1 MTRRS
6 LLREVLAS
14 TAGKIGVT
22 LALILAGAS
31 VLVLVALPLTLG
43 VSPLDFGTERW
54 SNPAIWADYPK
65 AVPPAWTAVLSGNA
79 VPHQVLEASEPS
91 ETTERGEARVEVYD
105 LAFEYSAAEPPTF
118 LSFSLGEVSYRTR
131 PPSLSVTLL
140 RPDGASVPL
149 LRTTIRGPRANEEP
163 PYLRHH
169 ETPLRVL
176 VTAEP
181 ETAQAASEML
191 AETYGLEIPA
201 AVIEDDTPAALFGA
215 PDDNGQLQPLHGEYS
230 AQVRVALA
238 DPDDTLAWVRFV
250 VGGTVFGLLGTDGS
264 GRDLAQGLAFGLPV
278 ALLIGL
284 SAALVSTT
292 IGTGL
297 GMLSGYKGG
306 RTDLVI
312 QRTADVV
319 NNVPLLPLLIF
330 FVFVF
335 GAQMWL
341 ILLLLVA
348 FSWPGL
354 TILVRSMV
362 LGLSGSQEVE
372 AARALGASSRQILM
386 RHIFPHTA
394 PYVFTQLIFFV
405 PAVIL
410 AEASLSF
417 LGLGDPSLPTWGQIL
432 EDGFRTGAVFLGYWW
447 WVIAPGLLIVITSL
461 TFMLLALAMEPV
473 VNPRLRN
480 DR

>member
-1 MTRRS
+1 MRRRS

-14 TAGKIGVT
+14 GAGKVG
-22 LALILAGAS
+22 LAMAL
-31 VLVLVALPLTLG
+31 VLGLVALLVVVTF
-43 VSPLDFGTERW
+43 PLDFGPARW
-54 SNPAIWADYPK
+54 SNPAVWADYPK
-65 AVPPAWTAVLSGNA
+65 AVPPAWTAALTTDPPA
-79 VPHQVLEASEPS
+79 QHRILEATEPS
-91 ETTERGEARVEVYD
+91 QTTARGDARVDSYD
-105 LAFEYSAAEPPTF
+105 LAFEYGEDEAPTF
-118 LSFSLGEVSYRTR
+118 LSFSLGEVTYQER
-131 PPSLSVTLL
+131 PPSLSVVLQ
-140 RPDGASVPL
+140 RPDGTEVTL
-149 LRTTIRGPRANEEP
+149 LRTTVRGPRAGEEP
-163 PYLRHH
+163 PYVRHD

-176 VTAEP
+176 ISAEP
-181 ETAQAASEML
+181 ETAQAVAELYAEAYGVEVSAAEL
-191 AETYGLEIPA
+191 AGDVT
-201 AVIEDDTPAALFGA
+201 AALFGTPGA
-215 PDDNGQLQPLHGEYS
+215 DGTLEPLQGEYT

-238 DPDDTLAWVRFV
+238 DPADTLAWVRVV
-250 VGGTVFGLLGTDGS
+250 VGGSVYGLLGTDGS
-264 GRDLAQGLAFGLPV
+264 GRDLAEGLAFGLPV

-284 SAALVSTT
+284 AAATVSTV

-306 RTDLVI
+306 RIDLVI
-312 QRTADVV
+312 QRAADVV

-330 FVFVF
+330 FVFVL
-335 GAQMWL
+335 GAQLWL

-372 AARALGASSRQILM
+372 AARALGASSRHILVK
-386 RHIFPHTA
+386 HIFPHTA

-410 AEASLSF
+410 AEAGLSF

-447 WVIAPGLLIVITSL
+447 WVVSPGLLIVITAM

-473 VNPRLRN
+473 VNPRLRR
-480 DR
+480 D

>member
-1 MTRRS
+1 MKRRG

-14 TAGKIGVT
+14 GAGKLGV
-22 LALILAGAS
+22 AMA
-31 VLVLVALPLTLG
+31 LVLGVAALVVVATF
-43 VSPLDFGTERW
+43 PLDFGPTRW
-54 SNPAIWADYPK
+54 SDPATWADYPK
-65 AVPPAWTAVLSGNA
+65 AVPPAWSAAFSGSRPA
-79 VPHQVLEASEPS
+79 EHRILEASEPGGS
-91 ETTERGEARVEVYD
+91 TERGEARLDTYD
-105 LAFEYSAAEPPTF
+105 LPFTYDEDEAPTF
-118 LSFSLGEVSYRTR
+118 VSFSHGALTFQDR
-131 PPSLSVTLL
+131 PPALSLVLQRPDGTAVTLL
-140 RPDGASVPL
+140 RSTV
-149 LRTTIRGPRANEEP
+149 RGPRPGEEP
-163 PYLRHH
+163 PYVRHD

-176 VTAEP
+176 VSAEP
-181 ETAQAASEML
+181 ETAEAIAKLYAEAYGAEVPVSEIASD
-191 AETYGLEIPA
+191 
-201 AVIEDDTPAALFGA
+201 VSAALFGLPA
-215 PDDNGQLQPLHGEYS
+215 DDGTIEPLRGDYT

-238 DPDDTLAWVRFV
+238 DPDDTLDWVRLV
-250 VGGTVFGLLGTDGS
+250 VGGSVYGLLGTDAN
-264 GRDLAQGLAFGLPV
+264 GRDLAEGLAFGLPV

-284 SAALVSTT
+284 AAATVSTA

-297 GMLSGYKGG
+297 GLLSGYKGG
-306 RTDLVI
+306 RVDLVI

-330 FVFVF
+330 FVFIL
-335 GAQMWL
+335 GAHLWL
-341 ILLLLVA
+341 ILVLLVA

-372 AARALGASSRQILM
+372 AARALGASTSHILR

-410 AEASLSF
+410 AEAGLSF
-417 LGLGDPSLPTWGQIL
+417 LGLGDPTLPTWGQIL

-447 WVIAPGLLIVITSL
+447 WVVSPGLLIVITAM

-473 VNPRLRN
+473 VNPRLR
-480 DR
+480 RQ

>member
-1 MTRRS
+1 MKRRS
-6 LLREVLAS
+6 LLRQVLAS

-22 LALILAGAS
+22 LAVILG
-31 VLVLVALPLTLG
+31 G
-43 VSPLDFGTERW
+43 VSLVVLATFPLDFGPARW
-54 SNPAIWADYPK
+54 SNPAVWADYPK
-65 AVPPAWTAVLSGNA
+65 AVPPAWTSVLSGSGA
-79 VPHQVLEASEPS
+79 PHQIVEASEPT
-91 ETTERGEARVEVYD
+91 ETVARGDARVEVYD
-105 LAFEYSAAEPPTF
+105 LVFEHTADEAPTF
-118 LSFSLGEVSYRTR
+118 LSFSLGEVRYTDR

-140 RPDGASVPL
+140 RPDGTSVPL
-149 LRTTIRGPRANEEP
+149 LRTSIRGPRPGEAP
-163 PYLRHH
+163 PYVRHD
-169 ETPLRVL
+169 ETPLRIL
-176 VTAEP
+176 FTAEP
-181 ETAQAASEML
+181 ETAQAISEML
-191 AETYGLEIPA
+191 AEAYGMEMS
-201 AVIEDDTPAALFGA
+201 VGEVQNDVTAALFGS
-215 PDDNGQLQPLHGEYS
+215 PDEAGELEPLKGEYVM
-230 AQVRVALA
+230 QVRAAMA
-238 DPDDTLAWVRFV
+238 DPADSIAWVRAV
-250 VGGTVFGLLGTDGS
+250 AGGSVFGWLGTDGS
-264 GRDLAQGLAFGLPV
+264 GRDLAEGLAFGLPV
-278 ALLIGL
+278 ALLIGI
-284 SAALVSTT
+284 AAATVSTV

-306 RTDLVI
+306 RTDLLI

-372 AARALGASSRQILM
+372 AARALGASSRHILVK
-386 RHIFPHTA
+386 HIFPHTA

-410 AEASLSF
+410 AEAGLSF

-447 WVIAPGLLIVITSL
+447 WVVSPGLLIVITAV
-461 TFMLLALAMEPV
+461 TFMLLALAMEPI
-473 VNPRLRN
+473 VNPRLR
-480 DR
+480 RG

>member
-1 MTRRS
+1 MKRRG
-6 LLREVLAS
+6 LIRQVLAS
-14 TAGKIGVT
+14 PAGKLGAA
-22 LALILAGAS
+22 LAL
-31 VLVLVALPLTLG
+31 VLG
-43 VSPLDFGTERW
+43 VAAIIVLATFPLDFGPTRW
-54 SNPAIWADYPK
+54 SNPAVWADDPK
-65 AVPPAWTAVLSGNA
+65 AAPPAWTALLDPDSA
-79 VPHQVLEASEPS
+79 VQHQVLEATQPTDS
-91 ETTERGEARVEVYD
+91 TARGSARVDSYD
-105 LAFEYSAAEPPTF
+105 MVFDYSATVPPSF
-118 LSFSLGEVSYRTR
+118 LSFSLGPVTFMDR
-131 PPSLSVTLL
+131 PPALSLTLE
-140 RPDGASVPL
+140 RPDGSSVSL
-149 LRTTIRGPRANEEP
+149 LRTSIRGPRPGEDP
-163 PYLRHH
+163 PYVRYDQ
-169 ETPLRVL
+169 TPLRVL

-181 ETAQAASEML
+181 ETAQAISDMFSQ
-191 AETYGLEIPA
+191 TYGVDVPLEQ
-201 AVIEDDTPAALFGA
+201 VRDDPTAALFGA
-215 PDDNGQLQPLHGEYS
+215 PDEAGQLQPLHGRYE

-238 DPDDTLAWVRFV
+238 DEADTVDWVRLV
-250 VGGTVFGLLGTDGS
+250 VGGTVFGLLGTDSS

-284 SAALVSTT
+284 AAATVSTA

-297 GMLSGYKGG
+297 GMISGYKGG
-306 RTDLVI
+306 RIDLLI
-312 QRTADVV
+312 QRAADVV

-335 GAQMWL
+335 GAQLWL
-341 ILLLLVA
+341 IIVLLVA

-362 LGLSGSQEVE
+362 LGLAGDQEVE
-372 AARALGASSRQILM
+372 AARALGASSRHILV

-410 AEASLSF
+410 AEAGLSF

-447 WVIAPGLLIVITSL
+447 WVVSPGLLIVITAM

-473 VNPRLRN
+473 VNPRLRR
-480 DR
+480 D